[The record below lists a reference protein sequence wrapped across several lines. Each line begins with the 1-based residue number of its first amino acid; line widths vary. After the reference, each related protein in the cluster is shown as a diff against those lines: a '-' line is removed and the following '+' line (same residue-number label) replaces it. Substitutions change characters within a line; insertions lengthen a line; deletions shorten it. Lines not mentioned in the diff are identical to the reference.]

1 MTPPPL
7 SLFQKFIRFGSGILP
22 QKWWWWWCIDG
33 DHDYHHDYHQSKS
46 CAHLRMLQ
54 TLRWRSSG
62 CRTGSRCSRSRTI
75 QYSGFLPQLFRH
87 AADISLY
94 LILTFHN
101 ILGHIFL
108 CFRILSTCSGCGLGY
123 PKLFGSFRIS
133 NWVRFAMYSFI
144 VFPFWSLCDD
154 SCRDLINFLGQIG
167 GRLQG
172 QKTLLAF
179 VVNTRPAIGDPYQ
192 DGHFFLS
199 RKYF

>member
-1 MTPPPL
+1 MICKIFL
-7 SLFQKFIRFGSGILP
+7 HWKHFRSLFIS
-22 QKWWWWWCIDG
+22 CIITLWRSRHGDG
-33 DHDYHHDYHQSKS
+33 DHLVAERAVDVLAAALYNTVVFF
-46 CAHLRMLQ
+46 LNFLGMLSIY
-54 TLRWRSSG
+54 LYIWSWHFIIFSG
-62 CRTGSRCSRSRTI
+62 I
-75 QYSGFLPQLFRH
+75 F
-87 AADISLY
+87 
-94 LILTFHN
+94 
-101 ILGHIFL
+101 FL

-179 VVNTRPAIGDPYQ
+179 VVNTRPAIGDPYK

-199 RKYF
+199 